1 MMVLATETLAF
12 TLPVDEEATFV
23 LEMTSI
29 REQVANLPSGQD
41 RVVMHQLEQF
51 AKQPVAPALKD
62 FPALVNYGFLRLHT
76 DDPTKL
82 EPYTPHLRS
91 FASVGISSSLAWG
104 YTLLPTG
111 ELQTN
116 IHRRTLSAQVAGFP
130 ASPRPK

>member
-1 MMVLATETLAF
+1 MVLTAETLAF
-12 TLPVDEEATFV
+12 TLPVDDEETFV
-23 LEMTSI
+23 VEMTSI

-62 FPALVNYGFLRLHT
+62 FPALVMHGFLRPNT

-82 EPYTPHLRS
+82 EPYTPHLRR
-91 FASVGISSSLAWG
+91 FAAVGISSSLAWG

-111 ELQTN
+111 AFQTN
-116 IHRRTLSAQVAGFP
+116 VHLRRLSAQVAGFP